1 MGPVDGGQFV
11 GAIDDVADLAVDE
24 AFGFS
29 DEVDQVVFVDVAS
42 EEQIDDGAV
51 ETIGELAD
59 EVDFAD
65 LSEAFD
71 DRIYDRVEA
80 DVFDQDVVDLLKER
94 VVGVG
99 LEVFFIAFGIGFEH
113 PGFFEAVEFLAD
125 GVGGVSEFG
134 FQSAEVRAGAAVEEE
149 LQQEFDPR
157 FGRDE
162 GLDHSVSVMI
172 E

>member
-65 LSEAFD
+65 LSETFD

-80 DVFDQDVVDLLKER
+80 DVFDQDVVDLLEER

-99 LEVFFIAFGIGFEH
+99 LEVFLVAFGISLEH
-113 PGFFEAVEFLAD
+113 AGFFEAVEFLAD

-162 GLDHSVSVMI
+162 GLDHSASVMI